1 MIVMAVFTSPVTT
14 LTYGTLSSTSQMACT
29 IPRITAALAV
39 LFPDVVATSLVVS
52 VWPRLPR
59 RKSLLVT
66 EAVLFDEDPAN
77 WAGVFEDGKVS
88 DDWLPDDSFWPFRWK
103 IFMVVARWWWFLV
116 KR

>member
-1 MIVMAVFTSPVTT
+1 MAVFASPVTT

-29 IPRITAALAV
+29 IPKIMAALAV
-39 LFPDVVATSLVVS
+39 LFPGLAAASPVVL
-52 VWPRLPR
+52 VWPRFPR

-66 EAVLFDEDPAN
+66 EAPSFDEDPVT
-77 WAGVFEDGKVS
+77 WAGMFEDGKAS
-88 DDWLPDDSFWPFRWK
+88 DDWLPDESFWPFRRK